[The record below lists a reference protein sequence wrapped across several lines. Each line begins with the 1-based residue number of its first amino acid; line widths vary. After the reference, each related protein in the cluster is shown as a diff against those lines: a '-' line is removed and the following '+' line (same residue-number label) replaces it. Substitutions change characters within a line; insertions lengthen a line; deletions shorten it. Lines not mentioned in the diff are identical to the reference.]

1 MTALPPDPEPDREDI
16 PALDE
21 GGGVQP
27 GDTPPDASSMSATAN
42 KDPVVPHG
50 AGTSGPK
57 VWLIVTLVFTAIFL
71 VAAVYLVFR
80 MFDVYG

>member
-1 MTALPPDPEPDREDI
+1 MTALPPDPEPDQEDI

-50 AGTSGPK
+50 GDTRSRT
-57 VWLIVTLVFTAIFL
+57 WLIVLIAFTSIFL

>member
-1 MTALPPDPEPDREDI
+1 
-16 PALDE
+16 
-21 GGGVQP
+21 
-27 GDTPPDASSMSATAN
+27 MSASAN

-50 AGTSGPK
+50 GGTSGPK

-71 VAAVYLVFR
+71 LAAVYLVFR